1 MHRAKNCQHKRPQ
14 NANIVE
20 TREEEETDNEYK
32 VEDFNFVLM
41 TTQNP
46 RKDFIKEMVT
56 KTVID
61 TACTKTVAGQLWLQ
75 NYMKSFDDTLLNQV
89 GISES
94 HKVFKFG
101 DGRKVI
107 ATSKAKLP
115 AEIGNTKCFTKAETI
130 QEKIPQYAIIILPDE
145 TCNFD
150 NIEQVLI
157 FEEDESDK
165 SKIQKI
171 IKLHKQ
177 FSHASRNLEKL
188 LKRTGIPLSNIN
200 DIINKVVYIVK
211 RVNGIENQSL
221 DQQ

>member
-1 MHRAKNCQHKRPQ
+1 
-14 NANIVE
+14 
-20 TREEEETDNEYK
+20 
-32 VEDFNFVLM
+32 M

-56 KTVID
+56 KAVID